1 MDSITG
7 VLIPAD
13 VQEMIERE
21 SAVVSLAN
29 ALTVTNQAEATQAT
43 EFQTR
48 ARKAEQELEAK
59 RVAITK
65 PMDEAKA
72 KVMELFRRPIEALGQ
87 AKRIAKAKVDAYLES
102 ERKKA
107 EAIAARQRE
116 EAERERQRLAAEAR
130 RKEEQA
136 AAARAKAE
144 QEARDRQRE
153 ADEAEARRVAA
164 VAEGNAK
171 AAAQA
176 AAESAKAIEQA
187 KSALSAGHAKADELQ
202 SQASAKMEVSSNVA
216 VMTAPTQVGIKGHS
230 GRTIYGCEVF
240 DIKLLVADIVAGQA
254 PYNLIEPNE
263 TALRQRA
270 QSEKEEFKLGGCR
283 LTKRRV

>member
-7 VLIPAD
+7 VVIPAD

-29 ALTVTNQAEATQAT
+29 ALIVTNEAEAKQAT

-65 PMDEAKA
+65 PMDDARS
-72 KVMELFRRPIEALGQ
+72 KVMDLFRRPIEALGQ
-87 AKRIAKAKVDAYLES
+87 AKRIAKAKVDAYLEA
-102 ERKKA
+102 ERRKA

-116 EAERERQRLAAEAR
+116 EAERERQRIAAEAR
-130 RKEEQA
+130 KKEEQA

-153 ADEAEARRVAA
+153 AEEAEQRRQTAI
-164 VAEGNAK
+164 AEGNAK

-176 AAESAKAIEQA
+176 AAEAARAIEQA
-187 KSALSAGHAKADELQ
+187 QSALVAGHAKADELQ
-202 SQASAKMEVSSNVA
+202 SQASAKMEVASNIA
-216 VMTAPTQVGIKGHS
+216 VMTAPEPVGIKGHS
-230 GRTIYGCEVF
+230 GRTVYGCEVF
-240 DIKLLVADIVAGQA
+240 DVKLLVADIVAGKA
-254 PYNLIEPNE
+254 PYNLVEPNE

>member
-1 MDSITG
+1 MDSLTG
-7 VLIPAD
+7 VIIPAD
-13 VQEMIERE
+13 VQEMIERQ

-29 ALTVTNQAEATQAT
+29 SLTVTNQAEAARAT
-43 EFQTR
+43 EFQTS

-59 RVAITK
+59 RVSITK
-65 PMDEAKA
+65 PMDEAKS

-102 ERKKA
+102 ERRKA
-107 EAIAARQRE
+107 EEIAARQRE
-116 EAERERQRLAAEAR
+116 EAERERQKIAAEAR
-130 RKEEQA
+130 KKEEQA

-176 AAESAKAIEQA
+176 AAEAAKAIERAQ
-187 KSALSAGHAKADELQ
+187 SALVAGHAKADELQ
-202 SQASAKMEVSSNVA
+202 SQASAKMEVASNVA
-216 VMTAPTQVGIKGHS
+216 VMTAAAPVAIKGHS

-240 DIKLLVADIVAGQA
+240 DIKPLVADIVAGRA